1 MRTEERR
8 AGKRFAV
15 GEVKLPGAALAGMLL
30 CVLLATSGSALAH
43 AKLLKSVPAQR
54 AVLAQSPARLQLWF
68 SERLEARFSS
78 FSVLDANARPVE
90 LGPVAVDHDDPKSL
104 SADLKALPQ
113 GRYTVKYRVLST
125 DGHVVASEFPFTIA
139 K

>member
-1 MRTEERR
+1 MRSGVSEGGLPAAAI
-8 AGKRFAV
+8 AGI
-15 GEVKLPGAALAGMLL
+15 LL
-30 CVLLATSGSALAH
+30 CVLFAASGNALAH

-90 LGPVAVDHDDPKSL
+90 LGPVVVDHDDPKSL
-104 SADLKALPQ
+104 SAEIRALPQ

-125 DGHVVASEFPFTIA
+125 DGHVVESEFPFTIS